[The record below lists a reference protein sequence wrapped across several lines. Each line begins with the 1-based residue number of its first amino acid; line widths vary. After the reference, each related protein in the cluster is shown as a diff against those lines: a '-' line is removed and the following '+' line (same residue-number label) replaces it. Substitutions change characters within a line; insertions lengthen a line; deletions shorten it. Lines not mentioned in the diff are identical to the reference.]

1 MEGRGKEITNIFHEK
16 QLKGRLLAKV
26 KEAWEA
32 SADTLPDFIQTVEEK
47 EQEENEQRIM
57 QSLCGVNEQID
68 AFPRFFWQVL
78 GRKKWKRDTEML
90 LKDILRK
97 EPLLDMEKAM
107 PEKSLDDFWR
117 ETKLFL
123 RNVRK
128 FDESMQI
135 EDMGQAIRNYL
146 VYAIF
151 LELNGFQ
158 QKCKPSIFGY
168 SMLYPYTDNYIDSR
182 DITAEEKKRYNKLIA
197 DKLKGDKF
205 EAMCRHEEK
214 TAELLAGIEKDYAR
228 PDEIYQGLLFML
240 EAQRNSLRQ
249 PDGGVTLNEDEI
261 LNISIY
267 KGGLSVLID
276 RYFIDKSFSEKDRY
290 FYYGFGFLLQLC
302 DDLQDISQDGEE
314 GSRTVF
320 TICAKKEEIVKK
332 VNKLIHYTEKLFED
346 CEAYR
351 EEFKEFLLKN
361 CYLLILFSAQGSREH
376 MTEEWLVWE
385 KSRMPVTGDF
395 MNKIKTSLSLTEN
408 REQFNMIL
416 DMLVSE

>member
-1 MEGRGKEITNIFHEK
+1 MEEKRERITSIFHEK
-16 QLKGRLLAKV
+16 QLKGRLLTKV

-32 SADTLPDFIQTVEEK
+32 SADTLPDFIQAVEEK
-47 EQEENEQRIM
+47 ERKENEKRIM
-57 QSLCGVNEQID
+57 QSLCRVNEQID
-68 AFPRFFWQVL
+68 SFPRFFWQVF
-78 GRKKWKRDTEML
+78 GRKKWKRDTETL
-90 LKDILRK
+90 LKDILRT
-97 EPLLDMEKAM
+97 ETLLDIEKTM
-107 PEKSLDDFWR
+107 PGESLDNFWR
-117 ETKLFL
+117 ETKRFL
-123 RNVRK
+123 QNIRK

-151 LELNGFQ
+151 LELNGLE

-168 SMLYPYTDNYIDSR
+168 SMLYPYTDNFIDSQE
-182 DITAEEKKRYNKLIA
+182 ITAEEKKHYNKLIA

-205 EAMCRHEEK
+205 EAQSRHEEK

-228 PDEIYQGLLFML
+228 PDEIYQGLLYML

-249 PDGGVTLNEDEI
+249 PDGGVTMDEDEI

-276 RYFIDKSFSEKDRY
+276 RYFIDKSFGERDMY

-320 TICAKKEEIVKK
+320 TICTKREEIVKK
-332 VNKLIHYTEKLFED
+332 VNKLMHFTRKLFED

-351 EEFKEFLLKN
+351 EEFKEFLLRN
-361 CYLLILFSAQGSREH
+361 CYLLILFSAEGSSAH
-376 MTEEWLVWE
+376 MTDEWIGWE
-385 KSRMPVTGDF
+385 KCRIPVAGDF
-395 MNKIKTSLSLTEN
+395 MNKIKTSLSLTDN
-408 REQFNMIL
+408 REQFNEVL
-416 DMLVSE
+416 DVLISK